1 MVQRSD
7 GIRRGLE
14 FVAQQRLEE
23 AGEEANTEIVVPPDG
38 GRARLSVDR
47 LGTLG
52 EPESLTALKKATPAM
67 LPRIDLPDLLF
78 EVYAWTT
85 RIA

>member
-1 MVQRSD
+1 M
-7 GIRRGLE
+7 
-14 FVAQQRLEE
+14 
-23 AGEEANTEIVVPPDG
+23 VPPDG
-38 GRARLSVDR
+38 GRVRLSVDR